1 MKARLLAPPEDE
13 QFTMSKVWHASELE
27 ADFHAIFGVEF
38 DDIRNTRSG
47 PWLRKRVHAIP
58 MHPDSMVAARI
69 RADIHDAKERR
80 EQAEKR

>member
-13 QFTMSKVWHASELE
+13 QFTMSKVWKAAELD
-27 ADFHAIFGVEF
+27 ADFHAIYGVEL
-38 DDIRNTRSG
+38 DHIRDTRSG

-58 MHPDSMVAARI
+58 LHPNSMVAVRI
-69 RADIHDAKERR
+69 RSDIAEAKERR